1 MSSGT
6 QRTPAQQC
14 SSQEAQVSPRH
25 RVHALKAALY
35 LSKREQISA
44 AYLMNLES
52 VIYKMWCHDV
62 SRYWTKC
69 REMVYCMVIV
79 GGTPIRQTVCTRTAM
94 EVGMNGW
101 GDDLLPS
108 TSAAENVRND
118 GANIRYLETADL
130 EVEASV
136 DKKDVVRCVKCKST
150 DVAWRQLQTRGADE
164 PMSTFYNCKN
174 CGSKWRN

>member
-1 MSSGT
+1 
-6 QRTPAQQC
+6 
-14 SSQEAQVSPRH
+14 
-25 RVHALKAALY
+25 
-35 LSKREQISA
+35 
-44 AYLMNLES
+44 MNLES
-52 VIYKMWCHDV
+52 VIFKMWRSDV
-62 SRYWTKC
+62 DRYWMQC
-69 REMVYCMVIV
+69 REMVYCAVIV
-79 GGTPIRQTVCTRTAM
+79 RGAPIRQTVCKRTAM

-108 TSAAENVRND
+108 VGALETERND
-118 GANIRYLETADL
+118 GANVCYLETADL
-130 EVEASV
+130 EVDGSV